1 MTTTVNMLE
10 AKTLLPEP
18 VRQVESGAQREI
30 VIARAGRPA
39 ARLVPLAQPR
49 ADPSRRIGVARGR
62 FAAPE
67 PAPALD
73 AAVVHLFEA
82 GGG

>member
-1 MTTTVNMLE
+1 MTITVNMLE
-10 AKTLLPEP
+10 AKTSLPEL

-39 ARLVPLAQPR
+39 ARLVPLAQPQ
-49 ADPSRRIGVARGR
+49 ADRSRRIGVARGR
-62 FAAPE
+62 FEVPE
-67 PAPALD
+67 PEPALD
-73 AAVVHLFEA
+73 AAVEDLFET

>member
-1 MTTTVNMLE
+1 MNSAVDMLE
-10 AKTLLPEP
+10 DKTSLPEL
-18 VRQVESGAQREI
+18 VRQVESGALREI

-39 ARLVPLAQPR
+39 ARLVPLAR
-49 ADPSRRIGVARGR
+49 LEADRSRRISVARGR
-62 FAAPE
+62 FEAPE

-73 AAVVHLFEA
+73 AAVEHLFET

>member
-10 AKTLLPEP
+10 GKTSPPEL
-18 VRQVESGAQREI
+18 VRPVESGAQPEI

-39 ARLVPLAQPR
+39 ARVVPPARPQ
-49 ADPSRRIGVARGR
+49 ADRSRRIGVARGR
-62 FAAPE
+62 FEAPE
-67 PAPALD
+67 PDPVLD
-73 AAVVHLFEA
+73 AAVEHLLET